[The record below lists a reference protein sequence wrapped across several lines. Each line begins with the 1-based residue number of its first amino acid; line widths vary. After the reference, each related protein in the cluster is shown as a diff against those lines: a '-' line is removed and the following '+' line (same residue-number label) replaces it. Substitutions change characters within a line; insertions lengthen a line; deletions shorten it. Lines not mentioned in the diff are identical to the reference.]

1 MKYTH
6 HAQSTPLWESGYT
19 CKMAEK
25 SRWMNGNVHSVS
37 NSLWLLHECTSY
49 HHCLTNFYCVLGMQI
64 TWGIE
69 WEYGSKPFTHTAT
82 TSSAS
87 LTSQHVATCAS
98 RQTRVCSQWLCFS
111 LLLIFARFV
120 SGKWKTHKMKSRI
133 RSSGWFLIK
142 AGRWGPTKFLY
153 LESAISP
160 PRVLPVL
167 IQLSAWKTDIFV

>member
-1 MKYTH
+1 
-6 HAQSTPLWESGYT
+6 
-19 CKMAEK
+19 
-25 SRWMNGNVHSVS
+25 
-37 NSLWLLHECTSY
+37 
-49 HHCLTNFYCVLGMQI
+49 MQI

-98 RQTRVCSQWLCFS
+98 RQTCVCSQWLCFS
-111 LLLIFARFV
+111 LLLTFARFV

-153 LESAISP
+153 LESAVSP
-160 PRVLPVL
+160 PRGPSGTD
-167 IQLSAWKTDIFV
+167 SAVCLENWYFCLNGDKYNGGRRAASRGGEKQSVSKRISCSQQTGENPASP